1 MIKPGWKEIPM
12 PLYEYE
18 HLGRPCDWGQ
28 VFEQRQSMA
37 EPCLERCPNCG
48 APVSKRMSR
57 INISTPK
64 TNSELKDLGFTKLV
78 RRDDGVYENV
88 TARNGD
94 SRYMV
99 RGRPDTLPNVKRTIT
114 D

>member
-1 MIKPGWKEIPM
+1 M
-12 PLYEYE
+12 PVYEYE
-18 HLGRPCDWGQ
+18 HLSRPCDLGP

-37 EPCLERCPNCG
+37 DPSLERCPHCG
-48 APVSKRMSR
+48 GPVCKRVSR
-57 INISTPK
+57 ININTPK
-64 TNSELKDLGFTKLV
+64 TNSDLKDLGFTKLV

-88 TARNGD
+88 TARSGD

-99 RGRPDTLPNVKRTIT
+99 RGRPETIPNVKKTIA

>member
-1 MIKPGWKEIPM
+1 M
-12 PLYEYE
+12 PVYEYE
-18 HLGRPCDWGQ
+18 HLGRPCDLGS

-37 EPCLERCPNCG
+37 EPSLERCPKCG
-48 APVSKRMSR
+48 SPVKKRVSR
-57 INISTPK
+57 INISTPR
-64 TNSELKDLGFTKLV
+64 TNSELRDRGFTKLV

-88 TARNGD
+88 TARSGD

-99 RGRPDTLPNVKRTIT
+99 RGRPETLPDVKKTIT

>member
-1 MIKPGWKEIPM
+1 M
-12 PLYEYE
+12 PVYEYE
-18 HLGRPCDWGQ
+18 HLSRPCDLGQ
-28 VFEQRQSMA
+28 VFEQRQPMA
-37 EPCLERCPNCG
+37 DPSLERCPNCG
-48 APVSKRMSR
+48 GPVSRRISR

-88 TARNGD
+88 TARSGD

-99 RGRPDTLPNVKRTIT
+99 RGKPETVPKLGKTIT